1 MVDNII
7 LGIAEKIRTRYT
19 QDGYKLY
26 TESIEQGFNEP
37 CFFVQL
43 ITQEQTQRLGNRY
56 REVYSFDVMYFPSE
70 NGNENQE
77 CHNVSEELY
86 ELLEYITVDGDLIR
100 GIKLNSR
107 VQEKALHFFT
117 DYPISIV
124 REKAVEENMEGVIVY
139 GETKDW

>member
-1 MVDNII
+1 MVDDIV
-7 LGIAEKIRTRYT
+7 LGIAEKVRTVYA
-19 QDGYKLY
+19 QEDYKLY
-26 TESIEQGFNEP
+26 TESIEQGFKEP

-56 REVYSFDVMYFPSE
+56 REVYSFDVMYFPTE
-70 NGNENQE
+70 NGNENE
-77 CHNVSEELY
+77 ESHNVSAELY
-86 ELLEYITVDGDLIR
+86 ELLEYITVNGDLIR

-107 VQEKALHFFT
+107 VQEKVLHFFV

>member
-1 MVDNII
+1 MVNDIV
-7 LGIAEKIRTRYT
+7 LGIAEKVRIVYA
-19 QDGYKLY
+19 QEDYKLY
-26 TESIEQGFNEP
+26 TESIEQGFKEP

-56 REVYSFDVMYFPSE
+56 KEVYSFDVIYFPSE
-70 NGNENQE
+70 NGNEE

-100 GIKLNSR
+100 GINLNSR
-107 VQEKALHFFT
+107 VQEKVLHFFV

-124 REKAVEENMEGVIVY
+124 RERAVEENMEGVIVY